1 MGFTKDNPIERRSED
16 RRIVNKFYTVE
27 LLIHEVKFEYRFRIW
42 DITSKGISLLI
53 NEDSDMLNYLKVG
66 DILHLRYHTGDSSK
80 PIGYLKTVIKHISKA
95 DAEQFERYLVVGLSI
110 LQEEG
115 YEREKYLSV
124 VCPSCNTGYRIPS
137 SRIPQKRTVGTCRK
151 CGVKIVIKP

>member
-1 MGFTKDNPIERRSED
+1 MGLTKDNPIERRSED

-27 LLIHEVKFEYRFRIW
+27 LFIHEVKFMYRFRIW

-53 NEDSDMLNYLKVG
+53 NEDSDLLNYLKVG
-66 DILHLRYHTGDSSK
+66 DMLHLRYHTSDSKK

-95 DAEQFERYLVVGLSI
+95 DAERFEGYLIVGLSI

-115 YEREKYLSV
+115 DK
-124 VCPSCNTGYRIPS
+124 
-137 SRIPQKRTVGTCRK
+137 
-151 CGVKIVIKP
+151 